1 MAKVNK
7 KLIILMI
14 LVSAIFFVAFGAVF
28 GSLYNNP
35 LNDLAGEAGD
45 IPTLDDFDFPTPTND
60 MYWDE
65 TDEIMTLIDYYSN
78 LAEGSTELPED
89 VWQGTGTLND
99 PFLISSAKDLVWL
112 GVICNGGTAK
122 IQTTYFA
129 NKYFKQTCNIDLSEF
144 WWEPIGGYNTRV
156 KLSSGGTNVLHHR
169 ISGTYD
175 GNGYEISGVYTNSNE
190 RTCTHLF
197 KGANATYSTTG
208 FQKTMVGLFG
218 SKTGKEICNLGV
230 VNSYIKGSNYTALNY
245 VGAIS
250 GYQGTIKNCYSNA
263 SIVGNKRVGG
273 INGNLGI
280 LSKCSFSGQVIG
292 LGDYAG
298 GIVAI
303 TGDAINSCYNSGNVI
318 NYKGAAGGIVG
329 LVGANVN
336 SCYNTGDVTGVNNV
350 GGITAYTGTTAKNI
364 NRCYN
369 TGVIKGSGNYVGGI
383 SGYGYSNLTNC
394 YNKGVVEG
402 IDSVGGLVGYRATT
416 VTNSYNVGQVVGQT
430 NVGAL
435 VGNVNT
441 TMDHCYF
448 GGDCD
453 LEFGL
458 GSSTQETGI
467 KFTQPMAE
475 TVKNIKWYLEEDNW
489 NYSSDANI
497 WNFAYWRIDENK
509 NDGFPYLGGNTTWK
523 NSKEIANLI
532 SSGIGVN
539 HFSGAGTQTNPYL
552 ITNELDFAWLG
563 SGQFSTSGLYFKQT
577 RNLDMSKY
585 AWQIINF
592 YGIYDG
598 DFHSI
603 SGIFLASSS
612 NAALFTNVRGYND
625 AEGNAMPGKI
635 LNLTLKDSQIIAQ
648 ISSSSVSVGGIAA
661 SCGNVLIENCINEA
675 DVYAMGKAGKVEM
688 KAGGIAGYGESGYSA
703 VLVKNC
709 INKGYIR
716 GEGYRYLGGITG
728 VRVNVEN
735 CKNYGEIFSKSLG
748 SVGGIIGYAENSK
761 HILNCENYGKVTSV
775 SVVGGI
781 AGTGGT
787 VTNLKPSGI
796 VENCT
801 NYGKVVGIESSENT
815 PWVGGVVGRAH
826 YIGENLLNCGE
837 VESFGKAGG
846 ILCVSYGGNVKL
858 SNYINYGNVKGRLL
872 VGGIVADCPDIEVSN
887 CINYGNLENTS
898 EDASVA
904 AIGGI
909 VGQGKKAINC
919 INYGNITCAIDD
931 LTNFG
936 AILGKSPENV
946 VSTLTNCSSKG
957 SSNVTGLKFSGE
969 DCSVRIDSCFAII
982 NEDKIYSSGTFV
994 DFGLCPGYFQDIP
1007 AQKSLFW
1014 LANGAPDFEIQYF
1027 IDNDFR
1033 LLA

>member
-14 LVSAIFFVAFGAVF
+14 LVSTIFFVAFGSVF

-35 LNDLAGEAGD
+35 LNDLAGETGD

-197 KGANATYSTTG
+197 KGANATYSTSG
-208 FQKTMVGLFG
+208 FQKIAVGLFG

-230 VNSYIKGSNYTALNY
+230 VNSYIKGQNYTATNY

-250 GYQGTIKNCYSNA
+250 GYQGTIKNYYSNA
-263 SIVGNKRVGG
+263 SVVGSYYVGG
-273 INGNLGI
+273 IGGYTPIASN
-280 LSKCSFSGQVIG
+280 CSFSGQVIS
-292 LGDYAG
+292 LGNYAG
-298 GIVAI
+298 GIAAVAV
-303 TGDAINSCYNSGNVI
+303 DAINSCYNTGNVI

-329 LVGANVN
+329 LAGANVN
-336 SCYNTGDVTGVNNV
+336 YCYNTGEVTGVNNV
-350 GGITAYTGTTAKNI
+350 GGITAYTGTTAKSI
-364 NRCYN
+364 KSCYN
-369 TGVIKGSGNYVGGI
+369 TGVIKGSSNYVGGI

-402 IDSVGGLVGYRATT
+402 VDSVGGLVGYRANTIR
-416 VTNSYNVGQVVGQT
+416 NSYNVGQVVGQT

-435 VGNVNT
+435 IGNVNT

-458 GSSTQETGI
+458 GSSTQEKGI

-475 TVKNIKWYLEEDNW
+475 TVKNITWYLEEDNW
-489 NYSSDANI
+489 NYDSAANI
-497 WNFAYWRIDENK
+497 WDFTYWRIDENK

-523 NSKEIANLI
+523 NSKEITNLI

-552 ITNELDFAWLG
+552 INNELDFAWLG

-577 RNLDMSKY
+577 RDLDMAKY
-585 AWQIINF
+585 AWQTIGF

-603 SGIFLASSS
+603 SDIYLASSS
-612 NAALFTNVRGYND
+612 NAALFTNVGGYND
-625 AEGNAMPGKI
+625 SDGNAMPSKI

-648 ISSSSVSVGGIAA
+648 TSSREVSVGGIAA
-661 SCGNVLIENCINEA
+661 RCGNVLIENCTNEA
-675 DVYAMGKAGKVEM
+675 YIFAMGQDGVVEM
-688 KAGGIAGYGESGYSA
+688 KAGGIAAFGEIGSGGI
-703 VLVKNC
+703 VKNC

-716 GEGYRYLGGITG
+716 AEGYRYLGGIAG
-728 VRVNVEN
+728 VGVSVEN
-735 CKNYGEIFSKSLG
+735 CKNYGEIFSKSLD
-748 SVGGIIGYAENSK
+748 SVGGIIGLAERSSLV
-761 HILNCENYGKVTSV
+761 INCENYGKVTSV
-775 SVVGGI
+775 SFVGGI
-781 AGTGGT
+781 AGTGGFIN
-787 VTNLKPSGI
+787 VSKPVGA

-801 NYGKVVGIESSENT
+801 NYGKVVGIESSENM
-815 PWVGGVVGRAH
+815 PYVGGVLGRTSYVGQ
-826 YIGENLLNCGE
+826 NLLNYGE

-846 ILCVSYGGNVKL
+846 ILGLSYGTSPRL
-858 SNYINYGNVKGRLL
+858 SNIINYGNVKGRLL
-872 VGGIVADCPDIEVSN
+872 VGGIVAECPDIEVSN

-969 DCSVRIDSCFAII
+969 DSSVRIDSCFAII

-994 DFGLCPGYFQDIP
+994 DFGLCPGYFRDIP